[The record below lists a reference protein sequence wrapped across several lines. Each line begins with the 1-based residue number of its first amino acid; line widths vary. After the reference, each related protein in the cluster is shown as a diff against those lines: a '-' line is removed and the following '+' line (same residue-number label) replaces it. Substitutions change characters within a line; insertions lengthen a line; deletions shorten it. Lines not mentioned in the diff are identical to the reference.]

1 MNNLAKY
8 NIIYSGGIGG
18 PVNINNNIIYNIPA
32 VNANIIYNNKNTNW
46 AIYNNIPVNN
56 IPANNIL
63 NLKNNS
69 AKYNIIGG
77 CQYIN
82 KINLKNWANIN
93 NKLYGLGQYIKFKNT
108 NWAIYNIIL
117 NLKNWAN
124 IILNLKNNSAK
135 YNNINTR
142 NNKVSDY
149 IIRIRPI
156 YNKKIN
162 NLINNPA
169 IKYIKYSGIIRIGL
183 NTIKNINN
191 KIIGIG
197 LKAINNIKGIRPI
210 KIPANINNKLYR
222 LGQYIKFKNN

>member
-1 MNNLAKY
+1 M
-8 NIIYSGGIGG
+8 
-18 PVNINNNIIYNIPA
+18 PA
-32 VNANIIYNNKNTNW
+32 VNANIIYNN
-46 AIYNNIPVNN
+46 
-56 IPANNIL
+56 
-63 NLKNNS
+63 
-69 AKYNIIGG
+69 
-77 CQYIN
+77 
-82 KINLKNWANIN
+82 
-93 NKLYGLGQYIKFKNT
+93 
-108 NWAIYNIIL
+108 
-117 NLKNWAN
+117 
-124 IILNLKNNSAK
+124 KNNSAK

-191 KIIGIG
+191 KIGRIG

>member
-1 MNNLAKY
+1 MYNPAKNN

-18 PVNINNNIIYNIPA
+18 PANINNIIYNMPA
-32 VNANIIYNNKNTNW
+32 VNANIIYNNN
-46 AIYNNIPVNN
+46 
-56 IPANNIL
+56 
-63 NLKNNS
+63 
-69 AKYNIIGG
+69 
-77 CQYIN
+77 
-82 KINLKNWANIN
+82 
-93 NKLYGLGQYIKFKNT
+93 
-108 NWAIYNIIL
+108 
-117 NLKNWAN
+117 
-124 IILNLKNNSAK
+124 KNNSAK

-183 NTIKNINN
+183 KAIKYIN
-191 KIIGIG
+191 KII
-197 LKAINNIKGIRPI
+197 GIRPI
-210 KIPANINNKLYR
+210 KIPANINNKLKLYR

>member
-1 MNNLAKY
+1 VYNPAKNN

-18 PVNINNNIIYNIPA
+18 PANINNIIYNMPA
-32 VNANIIYNNKNTNW
+32 VNANIIYNNN
-46 AIYNNIPVNN
+46 
-56 IPANNIL
+56 
-63 NLKNNS
+63 
-69 AKYNIIGG
+69 
-77 CQYIN
+77 
-82 KINLKNWANIN
+82 
-93 NKLYGLGQYIKFKNT
+93 
-108 NWAIYNIIL
+108 
-117 NLKNWAN
+117 
-124 IILNLKNNSAK
+124 KNNSAK

-191 KIIGIG
+191 KIGRIG

>member
-1 MNNLAKY
+1 MYNPAKNN

-18 PVNINNNIIYNIPA
+18 PANINNNIIYNMPA
-32 VNANIIYNNKNTNW
+32 VNANIIYNN
-46 AIYNNIPVNN
+46 
-56 IPANNIL
+56 
-63 NLKNNS
+63 
-69 AKYNIIGG
+69 
-77 CQYIN
+77 
-82 KINLKNWANIN
+82 
-93 NKLYGLGQYIKFKNT
+93 
-108 NWAIYNIIL
+108 
-117 NLKNWAN
+117 
-124 IILNLKNNSAK
+124 KNNSAK

-183 NTIKNINN
+183 KAIKYIN
-191 KIIGIG
+191 KII
-197 LKAINNIKGIRPI
+197 GIRPI
-210 KIPANINNKLYR
+210 KIPANINNKLKLYR

>member
-56 IPANNIL
+56 IPANNIPA
-63 NLKNNS
+63 NN
-69 AKYNIIGG
+69 
-77 CQYIN
+77 
-82 KINLKNWANIN
+82 
-93 NKLYGLGQYIKFKNT
+93 
-108 NWAIYNIIL
+108 IL

-183 NTIKNINN
+183 NTIRIGLNTIKNINN
-191 KIIGIG
+191 KIGRIG

>member
-46 AIYNNIPVNN
+46 AIYNNIP
-56 IPANNIL
+56 ANN
-63 NLKNNS
+63 
-69 AKYNIIGG
+69 
-77 CQYIN
+77 
-82 KINLKNWANIN
+82 
-93 NKLYGLGQYIKFKNT
+93 
-108 NWAIYNIIL
+108 
-117 NLKNWAN
+117 
-124 IILNLKNNSAK
+124 ILNLKNNSAK

>member
-1 MNNLAKY
+1 VYNPAKNN

-18 PVNINNNIIYNIPA
+18 PANINNNIIYNMPA
-32 VNANIIYNNKNTNW
+32 VNANIIYNNN
-46 AIYNNIPVNN
+46 
-56 IPANNIL
+56 
-63 NLKNNS
+63 
-69 AKYNIIGG
+69 
-77 CQYIN
+77 
-82 KINLKNWANIN
+82 
-93 NKLYGLGQYIKFKNT
+93 
-108 NWAIYNIIL
+108 
-117 NLKNWAN
+117 
-124 IILNLKNNSAK
+124 KNNSAK

-191 KIIGIG
+191 KIGRIG